1 MKVNKESSFIYF
13 VYPFA
18 IEPTAVESRVK
29 AIEKATCTV
38 RSGEARRVWEPL
50 NLPHEE
56 LIEHMGQYLNLTGD
70 QPATARVWRLSHD
83 AARQFGIDRSTK
95 WRLLR
100 PRGEIGFQ
108 FGRGDDLGFAVQL
121 ALFHTGVGFLTVQVW
136 LDSEDQAN
144 WMNLLHYFRFARGQR
159 GVSVRAERRTV
170 ERPPAES
177 SNPQP
182 AGENQDTQSA
192 SAQAASPKPPP
203 EPRWVEFFPS
213 AAEKH
218 IPAGRKPFFL
228 AVILALL
235 HTASRQDGEP
245 WWQEVFISGQLIP
258 FATLYFETVPDFET
272 VPEQMVAE
280 TVYRVRNFFH
290 MGQEVGLTE
299 EDESL
304 THPKLLPYAQ
314 RMWFT
319 FSLEGCAFVA
329 IQARETDFFR
339 RELPDH
345 LQRHYFLLFLIGLNQ
360 RFTLIRLSQEVSER
374 WLQGDSRQRI
384 ETFERIHRLL
394 MEFTARSYFSL
405 VAQREHHQRFYSA
418 LQQTLM
424 VDTLYQEVKDEVLEM
439 YQALQREQSAR
450 IEHNQALQRQQSMR
464 LEQRVSFLTAFIAV
478 PTAIFSFL
486 NINIRSITSDTEG
499 LPIAVAVGIAVLSMI
514 LGGIVWWLL
523 KR

>member
-1 MKVNKESSFIYF
+1 
-13 VYPFA
+13 
-18 IEPTAVESRVK
+18 
-29 AIEKATCTV
+29 
-38 RSGEARRVWEPL
+38 
-50 NLPHEE
+50 
-56 LIEHMGQYLNLTGD
+56 
-70 QPATARVWRLSHD
+70 
-83 AARQFGIDRSTK
+83 
-95 WRLLR
+95 
-100 PRGEIGFQ
+100 
-108 FGRGDDLGFAVQL
+108 
-121 ALFHTGVGFLTVQVW
+121 
-136 LDSEDQAN
+136 
-144 WMNLLHYFRFARGQR
+144 
-159 GVSVRAERRTV
+159 
-170 ERPPAES
+170 
-177 SNPQP
+177 
-182 AGENQDTQSA
+182 
-192 SAQAASPKPPP
+192 
-203 EPRWVEFFPS
+203 
-213 AAEKH
+213 
-218 IPAGRKPFFL
+218 L

-258 FATLYFETVPDFET
+258 FATLYFETVP
-272 VPEQMVAE
+272 EQMVAE

-299 EDESL
+299 EDKSL

-424 VDTLYQEVKDEVLEM
+424 VDTLYQEVKDEILEM
-439 YQALQREQSAR
+439 YQALQREQN
-450 IEHNQALQRQQSMR
+450 IR

-499 LPIAVAVGIAVLSMI
+499 LPIAGAVGIAVLSMI

>member
-1 MKVNKESSFIYF
+1 MNVNEVNKESSFIYF

-29 AIEKATCTV
+29 AIEEATYTV

-50 NLPHEE
+50 NLPQEE
-56 LIEHMGQYLNLTGD
+56 LIEHMGQYLNLTREE
-70 QPATARVWRLSHD
+70 PATARVWRLSHD

-95 WRLLR
+95 WRLLC

-170 ERPPAES
+170 EQSSAKS

-182 AGENQDTQSA
+182 EGEIQNTQSA
-192 SAQAASPKPPP
+192 SAEAASPKSPP
-203 EPRWVEFFPS
+203 EPKWVEFFPS
-213 AAEKH
+213 AAEKN
-218 IPAGRKPFFL
+218 IPAGKKPFFL
-228 AVILALL
+228 AVIHALL
-235 HTASRQDGEP
+235 HTASRQDGEL

-258 FATLYFETVPDFET
+258 FATLYFET

-299 EDESL
+299 EDRSL
-304 THPKLLPYAQ
+304 THPKLLPYARQ
-314 RMWFT
+314 MWFT

-329 IQARETDFFR
+329 IHAPNTDFFR
-339 RELPDH
+339 RGLPDH
-345 LQRHYFLLFLIGLNQ
+345 LKRHYFLLFLIGLNQ
-360 RFTLIRLSQEVSER
+360 RFTLIRLSQEVSRR
-374 WLQGDSRQRI
+374 WLQGDSGQRI

-424 VDTLYQEVKDEVLEM
+424 VDTLYQEVKDEILEM
-439 YQALQREQSAR
+439 YQALQREQSER

-464 LEQRVSFLTAFIAV
+464 LERRVSFLTAFIAV
-478 PTAIFSFL
+478 PTAVFSFL
-486 NINIRSITSDTEG
+486 NINIKSITSDTEG
-499 LPIAVAVGIAVLSMI
+499 LPLVVAVGAAVFSMI

>member
-1 MKVNKESSFIYF
+1 MRVCKENSFIYF

-18 IEPTAVESRVK
+18 TEPTAVGSRVE
-29 AIEKATCTV
+29 AIEAATYTV
-38 RSGEARRVWEPL
+38 RSGEARRIWEPL

-70 QPATARVWRLSHD
+70 QPATARVWRLSLD

-95 WRLLR
+95 WRLLC
-100 PRGEIGFQ
+100 PQGEIGFQ

-136 LDSEDQAN
+136 LDSEEQAN

-159 GVSVRAERRTV
+159 GISVCAERRTV
-170 ERPPAES
+170 ERPPTKS
-177 SNPQP
+177 STPQP
-182 AGENQDTQSA
+182 AGGTQDAPSA
-192 SAQAASPKPPP
+192 SAEAASPKSPP
-203 EPRWVEFFPS
+203 EPKWVEFFPS
-213 AAEKH
+213 AAEKY
-218 IPAGRKPFFL
+218 IPAEKKPFLL
-228 AVILALL
+228 AVIRALL
-235 HTASRQDGEP
+235 HTASRHEGEQ
-245 WWQEVFISGQLIP
+245 WWQEVFLSGQLIP
-258 FATLYFETVPDFET
+258 FATLYFEN
-272 VPEQMVAE
+272 VPEQTIAE

-345 LQRHYFLLFLIGLNQ
+345 LQRHYFLLLLIGLNQ

-418 LQQTLM
+418 LQHALM
-424 VDTLYQEVKDEVLEM
+424 VDTLYQEVKDEILEM
-439 YQALQREQSAR
+439 YQALQSEQN
-450 IEHNQALQRQQSMR
+450 IR

-478 PTAIFSFL
+478 PTAVFSFL
-486 NINIRSITSDTEG
+486 NINIRSFTSSDTEG
-499 LPIAVAVGIAVLSMI
+499 LTLAMAVGAAVLSMI
-514 LGGIVWWLL
+514 LGGIVWWRL